1 MLKTL
6 VKLSLSASISLI
18 IVMLSGC
25 GSGGISKQT
34 EEQQIEYGIKEK
46 GGLNLTKIFEG
57 LNKKEQSGIQVNAL
71 LWRATL
77 DIASTLPIS
86 EIDAFS
92 GVIITDWYKA
102 KPMANEQF
110 KVSFFIDGAELRSD
124 AITVQTYLQR
134 RVGDSWVDAGRDD
147 PLARRLEELVLTR
160 ARELRSTSLNES
172 AK

>member
-6 VKLSLSASISLI
+6 VKLSLSTSISLI
-18 IVMLSGC
+18 IFMLSGC

-77 DIASTLPIS
+77 DVASTLPIS

-92 GVIITDWYKA
+92 GVIITDWYKG
-102 KPMANEQF
+102 KPNANEQF

-124 AITVQTYLQR
+124 AVTVQTYLQR
-134 RVGDSWVDAGRDD
+134 RVGNSWVDAGRDD
-147 PLARRLEELVLTR
+147 QLARRLEDLVLTR
-160 ARELRSTSLNES
+160 ARELRSSSLNES